1 MRYDPGPTMRALGK
15 LAVTVGVLGALAG
28 LLVLTKPGAHLG
40 VPDAQSEPPHRAS
53 VTAPSRP
60 TTVGEP
66 PRAASHA
73 SALPTYPQAASEPS
87 SSGAPASSA
96 DATSWREHGR
106 SAVLRAPEQAEI
118 AFLATPRP
126 AAAGPQWDSP
136 LELKFFDLKERYRAY
151 RKQGDF
157 EPDVLS
163 KLHGAAVVIA
173 GAVMPIDPVSDSGEM
188 KRFWLANPV
197 IVMAGCVF
205 CNPPTMGDLVYVT
218 SAERPIQIDP
228 ERLFR
233 GIVVLRGLGRLELG
247 PRQSTDG
254 IAYLFGLELR
264 SVVD

>member
-1 MRYDPGPTMRALGK
+1 MRALAK

-28 LLVLTKPGAHLG
+28 LVVLTKPGAHLG
-40 VPDAQSEPPHRAS
+40 APDAQFEPPRQ
-53 VTAPSRP
+53 PSAAAEPNPTTRP
-60 TTVGEP
+60 TTLAAPTRG
-66 PRAASHA
+66 ASHA
-73 SALPTYPQAASEPS
+73 SALPTYPRPASAPA
-87 SSGAPASSA
+87 SSGMPASSA

-106 SAVLRAPEQAEI
+106 NAVLRAPEQTDDG

-126 AAAGPQWDSP
+126 AAASLQWDSP
-136 LELKFFDLKERYRAY
+136 IELKFFDLKERYRAY

-157 EPDVLS
+157 EPEVLS

-188 KRFWLANPV
+188 SRFWLANPV

-218 SAERPIQIDP
+218 SAARPIPIDP

-247 PRQSTDG
+247 PRKSADG
-254 IAYLFGLELR
+254 IVYLYGLELR
-264 SVVD
+264 ALLD